1 MKKIKKLL
9 MIAIAG
15 AIFFMIAGCSS
26 KQSEED
32 LIDKVLRQT
41 EQLEAQEA
49 DISPQLPQEEP
60 VLEEE
65 PPVNE
70 PVHIETVLS
79 SAEQPEDALEEP
91 APQPHEALLI
101 VIDPG
106 HQSHGNYDTEPLG
119 PGSAE
124 AKAKVAS
131 GTAGTA
137 SGLTEYELKRQVSL
151 LLRDELE
158 ARGYR
163 VQMTRESNDVDI
175 SNAERAQLANE
186 AGADAYLRIHANA
199 ADSSAANGMMAICM
213 TKSNPF
219 NADLYP
225 DSYALSEAVLNAA
238 VEATG
243 AKKEYIWE
251 TDTMTGINWSEVPVT
266 ILEMGYMT
274 NPEEDL
280 LLASEAYQEKIVQ
293 GIANGLD
300 AYFSER
306 KAPAGP
312 LAKLEKSIQTELS
325 RLTSKWDVWVEDLTD
340 GTSIH
345 CTQNIEENQPM
356 VSASL
361 IKLFIMGAVYDKI
374 ETGAV
379 KESDVSEKLEQMIT
393 VSDNAAANSLTM
405 LLGSGDEEAGRKTVE
420 TWAASIGCE
429 NVAYHRLMLAENDLQ
444 NHVTA
449 RDCAEI
455 LRQIYKKTCISEAVS
470 EKMLQLLENQ
480 QVNDRLPLLL
490 PEDVTVAHKTG
501 NLSGICIADVGIVE
515 LKDSPYLICVICN
528 DPYTDAGA
536 TSEIA
541 ELSQSVYRAF
551 AG

>member
-9 MIAIAG
+9 MLAIAG
-15 AIFFMIAGCSS
+15 AIFFALAGCSS

-49 DISPQLPQEEP
+49 DVPLQSPQEETVP
-60 VLEEE
+60 EEE
-65 PPVNE
+65 APVNE
-70 PVHIETVLS
+70 PVHIEPILS
-79 SAEQPEDALEEP
+79 SAEQQEDPPEEP
-91 APQPHEALLI
+91 APQPHEAWLI

-137 SGLTEYELKRQVSL
+137 SGLTEYELNLQVSL

-300 AYFSER
+300 AYFSEK
-306 KAPAGP
+306 KASDEP
-312 LAKLEKSIQTELS
+312 LAKLERTIQTELN
-325 RLTSKWDVWVEDLTD
+325 RLTSKWDVWIEDLTD

-345 CTQNIEENQPM
+345 CTQNIKENQPM

-379 KESDVSEKLEQMIT
+379 KESDVREKLEQMIT

-405 LLGSGDEEAGRKTVE
+405 LLGNGDEEAGRKAVE
-420 TWAASIGCE
+420 AWAVSIGCE

-444 NHVTA
+444 NYVTA
-449 RDCAEI
+449 QDCAEI
-455 LRQIYKKTCISEAVS
+455 LRQIYKKTCISEAAS

-515 LKDSPYLICVICN
+515 LKDRPYLICVICN

>member
-9 MIAIAG
+9 LLAIAG
-15 AIFFMIAGCSS
+15 AIFFTLAGCSS

-41 EQLEAQEA
+41 ERLEAQEA

-124 AKAKVAS
+124 VKAKVAS

-137 SGLTEYELKRQVSL
+137 SGLTEYELNLQVSL

-405 LLGSGDEEAGRKTVE
+405 LLGNGDEEAGRKTVE

-528 DPYTDAGA
+528 DPYTDGGA
-536 TSEIA
+536 TCEIA